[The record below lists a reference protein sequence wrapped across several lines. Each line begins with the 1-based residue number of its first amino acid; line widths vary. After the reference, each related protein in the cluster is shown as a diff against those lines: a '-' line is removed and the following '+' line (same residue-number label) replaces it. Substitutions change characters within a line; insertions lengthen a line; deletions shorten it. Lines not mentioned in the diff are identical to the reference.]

1 MAPNDFFTAVAAL
14 PYGKRLPT
22 AVYLVDLEPERLL
35 WELRTVCAELRSR
48 IGIGPEFNLLKFHTD
63 LPKISFLSYPDFF
76 KEPHPALHAA
86 IVVDLV
92 SGKVRRDKYVGR
104 ANPPILHRKE
114 AFLPLDHPDY
124 SRFTELTHAEV
135 AAGLLEDTESIGFKL
150 NWERLLLGKSLGFS
164 GHRLIERLSS
174 GDSAKT
180 PARAFPKI
188 ERHRT
193 ALARGRVSKP
203 VRLMLDLGQL
213 RRGERFFDYGCGL
226 GSDVEAV
233 RQLGFDANGWDP
245 VHASQNARAEGDV
258 VNLGFVLNVIEDPA
272 ERVEVLLQAWSLTRR
287 LLVVSTLVQG
297 NEDYSEFRCCSDGIL
312 TSRNTFQKYFEPA
325 ELQALIE
332 DSIKAEAVPV
342 AIGVYFVFRRVDD
355 LQDFLSSRTK
365 RFIDWE
371 SLSRRL
377 GLFKA
382 LRARRDPY
390 ELHRELLDS
399 FWEAALELGRI
410 PREEEYS
417 RLNEVRNV
425 LGSLPKAMAFFGDR
439 FGQQTLDAAR
449 TRRREDLLVYVA
461 ASCLRKRVPFAHL
474 SARLQR
480 DFRSFFGSYPEAE
493 RQATEAMFAAGDVDE
508 LELAV
513 QQLGFGWFDPV
524 ERQYTVHRSLLD
536 ELPLTLRVF
545 VECGARLFG
554 DPREADLIKF
564 HLRSRK
570 LTFQHYDDFDREPF
584 PVLRL
589 RIKIDLPRMFVT
601 VFDHSTGPDRQLLCF
616 KERFLPP
623 GHPGR
628 PKMEQI
634 SDRLRKLRFDEK
646 TIGYG
651 PNQSE
656 FEQLLQT
663 QRLTKIL
670 TRRGSSGEALPNLP

>member
-1 MAPNDFFTAVAAL
+1 MAPNDFFAAVSAL
-14 PYGKRLPT
+14 SYGKRLPT
-22 AVYLVDLEPERLL
+22 AVYLVDLEPERLP
-35 WELRTVCAELRSR
+35 WELRTVCAELRTR

-63 LPKISFLSYPDFF
+63 LAKISFLSYPGFF
-76 KEPHPALHAA
+76 KEPHPVLYAA

-92 SGKVRRDKYVGR
+92 SGKVRRDEYGKR

-114 AFLPLDHPDY
+114 TFLPSDHPDR
-124 SRFTELTHAEV
+124 SRFAELTHAEE
-135 AAGLLEDTESIGFKL
+135 AAGLLEESERIGFKL

-164 GHRLIERLSS
+164 GHRLVEQRPAC
-174 GDSAKT
+174 DSAT
-180 PARAFPKI
+180 APGCVLPRI

-193 ALARGRVSKP
+193 AVARGRVSKP

-213 RRGERFFDYGCGL
+213 RRGDTFFDYGCGL
-226 GSDVEAV
+226 GSDVEVV
-233 RQLGFDANGWDP
+233 RRLGFDSNGWDP
-245 VHASQNARAEGDV
+245 VHATKTPRTEGDV

-297 NEDYSEFRCCSDGIL
+297 NEDYAEFRCCSDGIL

-332 DSIKAEAVPV
+332 DCIKVEAVPV
-342 AIGVYFVFRRVDD
+342 AMGIYFVFRRVED
-355 LQDFLSSRTK
+355 LQDFLSSRT
-365 RFIDWE
+365 RRLIDWE

-410 PREEEYS
+410 PREEEFA
-417 RLNEVRNV
+417 RLNEVRDV
-425 LGSLPKAMAFFGDR
+425 LGSLPKAMAFFGER
-439 FGQQTLDAAR
+439 FGEKTLDAAR
-449 TRRREDLLVYVA
+449 ARRREDLLVYVA
-461 ASCLRKRVPFAHL
+461 ASRLRKRVPFAYL
-474 SARLQR
+474 STRLQR
-480 DFRSFFGSYPEAE
+480 DFRSFFGSYSEAE
-493 RQATEAMFAAGDVDE
+493 RQATDAMFAAGDVDE

-524 ERQYTVHRSLLD
+524 DRHFTVHRSLLE

-570 LTFQHYDDFDREPF
+570 LTFQHYDDFETDPF
-584 PVLRL
+584 PMLRL

-601 VFDHSTGPDRQLLCF
+601 VFDHSTDPDRQLLCF
-616 KERFLPP
+616 KERFLPRN
-623 GHPGR
+623 HPGR
-628 PKMEQI
+628 EKMGQV
-634 SDRLRKLRFDEK
+634 SARLRRLGFDEK

-651 PNQSE
+651 PNRSE
-656 FEQLLQT
+656 FDQLLRT

-670 TRRGSSGEALPNLP
+670 TKRGSRRREQKE